1 MLLTAPSALLSRR
14 RIRRAGLPTPWP
26 EHPVRQ
32 LVRWASDMDGLLADV
47 RAGEA
52 GAYTLDLWGHGLVAV
67 FTSEEARR
75 AVIKGSAEDFG
86 HANDLAAL
94 FVGPSSLLLL
104 DGEKHAAARRRTM
117 AVIAGDGLM
126 AYGATMASIADAWVD
141 SLDVGSTTEA
151 LVGAQWMT
159 LDVILQTVF
168 GMQPGPAYDALH
180 RLAREFMEGGRG
192 TAGNLASMLLPAAT
206 VRRLMVG
213 RRAPDMT
220 RLPEPVLLRALGG
233 ARGVREARE
242 LVDRLMD
249 QVRERRAHLD
259 DGGTDALAR
268 ILRHASDKGTAL
280 GDAELVDEL
289 LTLLLGGHET
299 TAVALGWL
307 LYRLAGQPD
316 AWVRARAELDEAFGD
331 GPLDARRAA
340 RLPYL
345 SAVVE
350 ESLRLDGLTLGV
362 MRRTRTRPHHRRIR
376 DPGGHA
382 RERASAARA
391 PRSRALR
398 RASRVSSR
406 APAGRA
412 PVTAGLRALRRRVP
426 ALRRRGLRHLRAEHA
441 GSRDHTARGAARA
454 RGAHRGARAVRA
466 LPGPQQRHPAR
477 GAEPPLSAVLW
488 HREQVLDVRARRP
501 DRRRPR
507 APTSLIGDRF
517 DDNTLQAES
526 REVRVEGLPVIH
538 GGQTSRT
545 VQAKLADLDSQDAIE
560 SASRLRLC

>member
-1 MLLTAPSALLSRR
+1 MLRGMLLTAPSALLSRR
-14 RIRRAGLPTPWP
+14 RIRRTGLPTPWP

-141 SLDVGSTTEA
+141 SLDVGTTTEA

-168 GMQPGPAYDALH
+168 GMQPGAAYDALH

-213 RRAPDMT
+213 RRVPDMT
-220 RLPEPVLLRALGG
+220 LLPEPVLLRALGG

-362 MRRTRTRPHHRRIR
+362 MRRTRR
-376 DPGGHA
+376 DLTIDGYA
-382 RERASAARA
+382 I
-391 PRSRALR
+391 
-398 RASRVSSR
+398 
-406 APAGRA
+406 PAGTLVNAQVRHAHLDPERFAEPLAFRPERLLGERLSPLDYA
-412 PVTAGLRALRRRVP
+412 PFGGGYRRCVGAAFATFELSTLAAAIIRRVE
-426 ALRRRGLRHLRAEHA
+426 LRVPEGLTVERVQY
-441 GSRDHTARGAARA
+441 GPF
-454 RGAHRGARAVRA
+454 
-466 LPGPQQRHPAR
+466 PGPSNAI
-477 GAEPPLSAVLW
+477 PLEVLS
-488 HREQVLDVRARRP
+488 RR
-501 DRRRPR
+501 
-507 APTSLIGDRF
+507 
-517 DDNTLQAES
+517 
-526 REVRVEGLPVIH
+526 
-538 GGQTSRT
+538 
-545 VQAKLADLDSQDAIE
+545 
-560 SASRLRLC
+560 